1 MSEMVAYQQNLPVKV
16 DDLAKFVIIGTEKLS
31 ALRAEI
37 RAIKRADLAKEV
49 YNQKIEEQNQLASLI
64 LDAYVKLGEFTR
76 KVPSRSGRRT
86 DLEKA
91 EPCTAG
97 VTRSGE
103 SKGEAISALGFSRAQ
118 VSRFEAMAS
127 HPEIVEQVKAEARE
141 RGEAPTQTEVLKR
154 IRAANNVTSFEEA
167 RQASLHKD
175 FQRID
180 REHEI
185 YKQYSECIFSI
196 LTFDD
201 SDERIEAV
209 AFAAGSISQEEEFI
223 QNAITKLT
231 SIKQRLI
238 LKGAQRCQDDL

>member
-1 MSEMVAYQQNLPVKV
+1 MIELVAHEENLPQKP
-16 DDLAKFVIIGTEKLS
+16 DDLAKLVIIGTEKLA

-49 YNQKIEEQNQLASLI
+49 YDMKIEEQNRLAALI
-64 LDAYVKLGEFTR
+64 LDASVKLGEFSKQLPTSSGGR
-76 KVPSRSGRRT
+76 PSKTTDTCVESSRT
-86 DLEKA
+86 KRDQIIELGLHPKQA
-91 EPCTAG
+91 E
-97 VTRSGE
+97 RY
-103 SKGEAISALGFSRAQ
+103 
-118 VSRFEAMAS
+118 EAMAS

-154 IRAANNVTSFEEA
+154 IKAANNVTAFTDVQQVGL
-167 RQASLHKD
+167 RKD

-201 SDERIEAV
+201 SDERIEAI
-209 AFAAGSISQEEEFI
+209 AFAAGSIVQEEEFI
-223 QNAITKLT
+223 QNAISKLT
-231 SIKQRLI
+231 SIKHRLI
-238 LKGAQRCQDDL
+238 LKGAQKCQDDL

>member
-1 MSEMVAYQQNLPVKV
+1 MNSLAAYQQNLPERE
-16 DDLAKFVIIGTEKLS
+16 DDLVKFVIIGTEKLA

-49 YNQKIEEQNQLASLI
+49 YDQKIEEQNRLAALI
-64 LDAYVKLGEFTR
+64 LDADVRLGELTKPLPTR
-76 KVPSRSGRRT
+76 PGKRT
-86 DLEKA
+86 DLKPTDSGDDRLDKPKSQVIA
-91 EPCTAG
+91 E
-97 VTRSGE
+97 
-103 SKGEAISALGFSRAQ
+103 LGLHPKQ
-118 VSRFEAMAS
+118 VERFEAMAS
-127 HPEIVEQVKAEARE
+127 HPEIVERVKAEARE

-154 IRAANNVTSFEEA
+154 IRAANNVTTFEEA
-167 RQASLHKD
+167 RQASLRKD
-175 FQRID
+175 FQRLD

-238 LKGAQRCQDDL
+238 LKGAQKCQDDL